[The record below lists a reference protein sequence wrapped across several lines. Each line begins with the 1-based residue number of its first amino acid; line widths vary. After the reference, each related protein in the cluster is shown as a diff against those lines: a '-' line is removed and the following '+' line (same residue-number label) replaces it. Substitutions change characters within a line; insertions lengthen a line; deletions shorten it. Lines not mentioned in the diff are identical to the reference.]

1 MAGDM
6 AKREQKN
13 QEEHGE
19 GLLVGAAKAIGGLAG
34 KVAAAVGVNEHETS
48 PATPTT
54 KSGKLAP
61 KNKSRLPR
69 REKKARKKAANLR
82 AA

>member
-1 MAGDM
+1 M

-13 QEEHGE
+13 QEEQGD

-34 KVAAAVGVNEHETS
+34 KVAHAVGVGESHQAAGAGSQE
-48 PATPTT
+48 
-54 KSGKLAP
+54 KRGKLQP

-69 REKKARKKAANLR
+69 REKKARKKAGNLQ

>member
-1 MAGDM
+1 M

-13 QEEHGE
+13 PDEHAE
-19 GLLVGAAKAIGGLAG
+19 GLLVGAAKAIGS
-34 KVAAAVGVNEHETS
+34 VA
-48 PATPTT
+48 
-54 KSGKLAP
+54 GKLAHAVGAGESHQAAGGGSGAKPGKLQP

-69 REKKARKKAANLR
+69 REKKARKKAANIQ

>member
-1 MAGDM
+1 M

-34 KVAAAVGVNEHETS
+34 KVAAAVGVGES
-48 PATPTT
+48 SADSSQPAAQ
-54 KSGKLAP
+54 KRGKLAP

-69 REKKARKKAANLR
+69 REKKARKKAAGLP
-82 AA
+82 A